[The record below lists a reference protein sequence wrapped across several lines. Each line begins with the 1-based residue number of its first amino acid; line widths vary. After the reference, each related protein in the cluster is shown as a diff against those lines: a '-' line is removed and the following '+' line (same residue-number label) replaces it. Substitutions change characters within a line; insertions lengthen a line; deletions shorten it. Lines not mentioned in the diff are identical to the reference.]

1 MKTIYIEMYSRLKAI
16 RDNLYLTEANLDEH
30 WVSSK
35 ISSIEMLMDQLGA
48 HIEECEPVDAID
60 ELF

>member
-1 MKTIYIEMYSRLKAI
+1 MKTTFIEMYARLKAV
-16 RDNLYLTEANLDEH
+16 RDNLYLTEADLDEQ

-48 HIEECEPVDAID
+48 YIEECEPVDAID
-60 ELF
+60 EVF